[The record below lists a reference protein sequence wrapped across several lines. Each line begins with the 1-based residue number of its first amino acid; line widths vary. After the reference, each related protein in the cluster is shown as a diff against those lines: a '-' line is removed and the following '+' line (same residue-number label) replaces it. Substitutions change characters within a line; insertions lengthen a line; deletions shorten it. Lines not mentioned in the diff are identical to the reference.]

1 MIRYGISANMEDKQ
15 ISDIIYIRNDRFQ
28 LWINVSYWFPESKT
42 KVNQLLKLI
51 YLNDDRYETGQVL
64 DKLVRHLTVLSKQ
77 ESVNDRLRRRLE
89 KNIEQIKIFNGLYGG
104 M

>member
-1 MIRYGISANMEDKQ
+1 MIRYGISGNVEDKL
-15 ISDIIYIRNDRFQ
+15 ISDIIYIMNDRFQ
-28 LWINVSYWFPESKT
+28 LWINVRHWFPESKT

-51 YLNDDRYETGQVL
+51 YLNDDRYETGPVL
-64 DKLVRHLTVLSKQ
+64 DKLVRYLTDYSKQ
-77 ESVNDRLRRRLE
+77 DFVNDRCRRRLE